1 MSREERIKLIEQKC
15 SEKSIIC
22 CHYPEKIVADTIL
35 TLSCTHHNL
44 TWTSTYS
51 NLKAGKGCPKCA
63 GNKKISVTEWYE
75 RIDQR
80 ILNSALPYIILRIP
94 EGNKKSRCHLYCVE
108 HGVSWDCSLEK
119 AAKTAVCPECS
130 CTRHLT
136 VEEREKSLLSVLPSH
151 LHFSR
156 WLGYVNAKCKVE
168 IYCSQHD
175 IFHQQ
180 WLTHVLKAHLPT
192 CCTKY
197 GFDFKG
203 KGYLYVLESDTA
215 VKIGISNNVK
225 QRINTLKTQTPFNF
239 KLIKSICRQS
249 GRDVYDLELLAHQN
263 FRSANMSGFDG
274 CTEWLEK
281 SEDLKEWVKRLK

>member
-1 MSREERIKLIEQKC
+1 MNREERIKLIEQKC

-35 TLSCTHHNL
+35 TLSCARHNL

-63 GNKKISVTEWYE
+63 GNRKISVKEWCE

-80 ILNSALPYIILRIP
+80 ILNSDLPYVTLRIP
-94 EGNKKSRCHLYCVE
+94 EGNKNSRCILYCVE
-108 HGVSWDCSLEK
+108 HAISWDCSLEK
-119 AAKTAVCPECS
+119 AAISAVCPECS
-130 CTRHLT
+130 KSRQFTPD
-136 VEEREKSLLSVLPSH
+136 ERESNLTKVLLPH
-151 LHFSR
+151 LHFSG
-156 WLGYVNAKCKVE
+156 WLGEVNAKCKVE

-175 IFHQQ
+175 VFHHQ
-180 WLTHVLKAHLPT
+180 WLSHVLRGHLPT

-203 KGYLYVLESDTA
+203 EGYLYVLEGEDA
-215 VKIGISNNVK
+215 IKIGISNNVK
-225 QRINTLKTQTPFNF
+225 QRIRTLKTQTPFNF
-239 KLIKSICRQS
+239 KLIKSVFRRY
-249 GRDVYDLELLAHQN
+249 GREVYELELFAHQN
-263 FRSANMSGFDG
+263 FKSANMSGFDG

-281 SEDLKEWVKRLK
+281 SEDLKDWVDRLK